1 MRQRVLDCDAQ
12 YSHVLLCH
20 DMQVWSV
27 KIVSCRLRIYIYGFR
42 TSSQRG
48 LARSSSVARRTAEEA
63 ISCARKACRKSQ
75 KTPSN
80 HWQNQSKSIK
90 INQNHYQNHSKSIP
104 FHWQFQCIFNAFS
117 VHIRRPWTSTRA
129 WWCWMPKRA
138 RRRFSSFLHRVTLLS
153 KAFDVFEYWSSYNWY
168 WIIVS
173 SLLSFFHSLHLL
185 KWLSVELWGARAPTE
200 TPAMPGGWANACSRR
215 ELKSRKKSV
224 TTTTKKSNK
233 RYQKG
238 STDLKKQKEWVPLP

>member
-1 MRQRVLDCDAQ
+1 MRQRVSDCDAQ

-27 KIVSCRLRIYIYGFR
+27 KIVSCLLRIYGFR

-75 KTPSN
+75 KTSSN
-80 HWQNQSKSIK
+80 HWQNQTKSIR
-90 INQNHYQNHSKSIP
+90 ITIRIIQNQFLFIDN
-104 FHWQFQCIFNAFS
+104 FNAFS

-138 RRRFSSFLHRVTLLS
+138 RRRFSSFLHFRVTSLS
-153 KAFDVFEYWSSYNWY
+153 KAFDAFEYSWSSYNWFNWY

-173 SLLSFFHSLHLL
+173 ICLLTSFILSFLTFAEVTLSRTLRSASAYGNASNARRMSQCLQPSGAEVKKE
-185 KWLSVELWGARAPTE
+185 KWWKV
-200 TPAMPGGWANACSRR
+200 
-215 ELKSRKKSV
+215 
-224 TTTTKKSNK
+224 
-233 RYQKG
+233 
-238 STDLKKQKEWVPLP
+238 